1 MSGKKK
7 ILMVL
12 VILLMLGSIAAGL
25 VWNTRHFHFVD
36 FRFYPKDAEALDLRG
51 EDISVSHYEKLRR
64 KLPDCRILWDV
75 PFQEGTVPNDVK
87 EITVARLTDADLTVL
102 GYLEQLEAVH
112 AEKCPDYAPL
122 AWLYRARPELRVTY
136 SVAFSDGSAYPCDAE
151 EVELASVAE
160 SDVPLIAYLPE
171 LKRVTLAGGGDLH
184 TMEALRGNAASC
196 GAEFALRMAGQRISP
211 EVTAVELENVTEEEL
226 ALFPLLENLTTV
238 HLRDP
243 AASAETVL
251 ALGGMY
257 PDRKITWEVEIG
269 GMAFRDTAAEVDLSG
284 VVIGDL
290 AEVERKMAY
299 LPNAE
304 TLVLG
309 LCGNDNPDWGNSK
322 SKLAASAIENEV
334 VSDFRDRVRE
344 DYKVVWTVR
353 LGPNI
358 ALRTDKDNFM
368 PGHFGVGRLFNDHAY
383 NLRYCEDMVCL
394 DLGHMTLSDV
404 SFLEFMPELKYLI
417 LAHTE
422 VQYIEPIRNCKKLV
436 WLELDWSCIRDY
448 SPLVDCT
455 ALEDLNIGKT
465 YADIDPICEMTW
477 LKNLYMIYC
486 SGSDAYT
493 ASQALPDTTVVASGN
508 ATVGGIWRRLPNYY
522 AMRDMLGMYYMN

>member
-12 VILLMLGSIAAGL
+12 IILLMLGAIAAGL
-25 VWNTRHFHFVD
+25 VWNTMHYHFID
-36 FRFYPKDAEALDLRG
+36 FRFYPRDAKTLDLRE
-51 EDISVSHYEKLRR
+51 EDISVSHFEKIRR
-64 KLPDCRILWDV
+64 KLPGCEIQWNV
-75 PFQEGTVPNDVK
+75 PFQGGLVPSDAAELTV
-87 EITVARLTDADLTVL
+87 TSLTDEDLEVL
-102 GYLEQLEAVH
+102 GYLAQLETVH
-112 AEKCPDYAPL
+112 AEDCRDYAPL
-122 AWLYRARPELRVTY
+122 AWLYRARPELQVTY
-136 SVAFSDGSAYPCDAE
+136 SVAFSDGSSYPCSAE
-151 EVELASVAE
+151 EVELNAVAE
-160 SDVPLIAYLPE
+160 SDVPLLAYLPE
-171 LKRVTLAGGGDLH
+171 LKRVTLTGGGDLH

-196 GAEFALRMAGQRISP
+196 GAEFAVRMAGQRISP
-211 EVTAVELENVTEEEL
+211 EVTSVELENVTEEEL
-226 ALFPLLENLTTV
+226 ALLPLLENLTTV
-238 HLRDP
+238 HLHNP
-243 AASAETVL
+243 EASAETVL
-251 ALGGMY
+251 ALGEQY
-257 PDRKITWEVEIG
+257 PDRKITWDLEIG
-269 GMAFRDTAAEVDLSG
+269 GLTFDSSAAEVDLSA
-284 VVIGDL
+284 VTIEDL
-290 AEVERKMAY
+290 AEVERKMTY
-299 LPNAE
+299 LPDAE
-304 TLVLG
+304 KLILG
-309 LCGNDNPDWGNSK
+309 LCGMDNPDWGASK
-322 SKLAASAIENEV
+322 SKLAASQIENE
-334 VSDFRDRVRE
+334 DLAAYRDRVRG

-422 VQYIEPIRNCKKLV
+422 VQYIEPIRSCKKLV

-486 SGSDAYT
+486 SGRDAYT
-493 ASQALPDTTVVASGN
+493 ATQALPDTTVVASGN
-508 ATVGGIWRRLPNYY
+508 ATVGGIWRKLPNYY